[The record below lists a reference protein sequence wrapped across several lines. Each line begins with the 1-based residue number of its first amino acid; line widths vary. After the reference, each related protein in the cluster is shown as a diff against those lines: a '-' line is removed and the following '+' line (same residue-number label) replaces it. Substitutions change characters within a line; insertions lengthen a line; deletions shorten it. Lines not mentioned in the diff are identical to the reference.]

1 MVIDPANPPEVLP
14 VLKKEIESGNINFK
28 GIINTHQ
35 YVFPGSGRMCRGL
48 SGSSRAIPARS
59 ATTVKLA

>member
-14 VLKKEIESGNINFK
+14 VLKEFIDSGSINFK

-35 YVFPGSGRMCRGL
+35 YAPLF
-48 SGSSRAIPARS
+48 
-59 ATTVKLA
+59 LASMM